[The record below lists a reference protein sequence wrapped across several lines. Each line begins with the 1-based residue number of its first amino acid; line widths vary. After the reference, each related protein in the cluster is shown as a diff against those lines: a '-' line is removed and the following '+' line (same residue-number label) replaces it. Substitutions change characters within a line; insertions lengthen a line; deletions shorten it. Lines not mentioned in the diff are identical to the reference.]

1 MTSPVGVFGSH
12 SASQPSQ
19 PSDRRMVTPYPR
31 GSLDGGKATE
41 TITFGLDGATY
52 EIDLSNKNAT
62 AFRKAL
68 ARFVKAA
75 RPASSPGRSPRRK
88 AAPST
93 NGSKV
98 KRDFDITQLREWA
111 GTNKVTI
118 PSRGRIPQA
127 VVDQYKQAGGR

>member
-1 MTSPVGVFGSH
+1 V
-12 SASQPSQ
+12 A
-19 PSDRRMVTPYPR
+19 REVTETLIDD
-31 GSLDGGKATE
+31 LDGGKAAE

-52 EIDLSNKNAT
+52 EIDLSNKNAM
-62 AFRKAL
+62 AFRKSL

-75 RPASSPGRSPRRK
+75 RPTSSSARSSRRK

>member
-1 MTSPVGVFGSH
+1 M
-12 SASQPSQ
+12 A
-19 PSDRRMVTPYPR
+19 REVTETLIDD
-31 GSLDGGKATE
+31 LDGGKAAE
-41 TITFGLDGATY
+41 TITFGLDSATY
-52 EIDLSNKNAT
+52 EIDLSNKNTT
-62 AFRKAL
+62 AFRKSL

-75 RPASSPGRSPRRK
+75 RPTSSSARSSRRK
-88 AAPST
+88 ATPSS

>member
-1 MTSPVGVFGSH
+1 V
-12 SASQPSQ
+12 A
-19 PSDRRMVTPYPR
+19 REVTETWIDD
-31 GSLDGGKATE
+31 LDGGNAAE

-62 AFRKAL
+62 AFRKSL

-75 RPASSPGRSPRRK
+75 RPASSSARSSGRQ
-88 AAPST
+88 ATPST
-93 NGSKV
+93 NGSKA

-111 GTNKVTI
+111 GTNKVAV